1 MRSGDEDRQPQG
13 QQEDE
18 GSKPLGYRI
27 EGLAGDHKLVK
38 QRWLVEWVRALKSR
52 LPPFQLERLQD
63 PAAWAS
69 LEEAEQ
75 YLAQHQSL
83 GQLHPQGTLG
93 SGQLGEMLGLAASTM
108 DPDYVAHHVQ
118 AALAK
123 HEEEKTAFLERSLA
137 REAEER
143 ASHQAAQPWAH
154 AVDAFDASISAIV
167 KIQRA
172 YRSFKDR
179 CQHQQEW
186 PSDDNPKH
194 WKHWVGFRARYGWA
208 DEELVDEDGQLRERT
223 DGGHLYHWTR
233 AQHRPG
239 PRKLKSRM
247 EAHAKYLE
255 SIGHLNTHQ
264 GHGRLL
270 PVKSKEARKADKAF
284 MDALRVQARAERL
297 GELTVARVM
306 RAEAREKRR
315 LELERQAEALE
326 GTAAVSQVFDE
337 LEQLDAEEEEE
348 EEEEQ
353 QGAGSQS
360 LAQHWRSPADLQG
373 AELGPHSPLEGPLP
387 ALHVLPLA
395 AAASQ
400 LAPQAPPPQPQCQA
414 EEEQGGPTPDSL
426 AHPTASTLTLPLRL
440 GLWGKAV

>member
-1 MRSGDEDRQPQG
+1 MGTG
-13 QQEDE
+13 
-18 GSKPLGYRI
+18 
-27 EGLAGDHKLVK
+27 A
-38 QRWLVEWVRALKSR
+38 
-52 LPPFQLERLQD
+52 
-63 PAAWAS
+63 
-69 LEEAEQ
+69 EE
-75 YLAQHQSL
+75 
-83 GQLHPQGTLG
+83 QGTLG

-118 AALAK
+118 AALALHVPCTLHQQK

-179 CQHQQEW
+179 CQQQQEW

-270 PVKSKEARKADKAF
+270 PVKSKEARKADKAL

-326 GTAAVSQVFDE
+326 GTAAVSQVYLESIGHLNTHQGHGRLLPVKSKEARKADKALMDALRVQARAERLGELTVARVMRAEAREKRRLE
-337 LEQLDAEEEEE
+337 LERQAE
-348 EEEEQ
+348 
-353 QGAGSQS
+353 A
-360 LAQHWRSPADLQG
+360 
-373 AELGPHSPLEGPLP
+373 LE
-387 ALHVLPLA
+387 
-395 AAASQ
+395 
-400 LAPQAPPPQPQCQA
+400 

-426 AHPTASTLTLPLRL
+426 TPQTASTLTLPLRL
-440 GLWGKAV
+440 GLWGKAVTRSSSRAEGRARTPGGLQRSSTAQLELQLDTAAEE